1 MSTFRSDRLHPA
13 SLLCAVLVA
22 ALPPGVACATLGE
35 PESTVQTD
43 VARMRASIH
52 TSEDRAGY
60 RVHEVQ
66 LPTGTVLR
74 EFVASGGNVF
84 AVTWHGPSKPDLRQ
98 ALGKHFDTFVAAPRQ
113 RFADHRHVNF
123 QQGDLVVQARG
134 HMRALS
140 GRAYLVS
147 AVPSGVSL
155 GDLQ

>member
-1 MSTFRSDRLHPA
+1 MSAFRLDRFKPA
-13 SLLCAVLVA
+13 ACGAALVA
-22 ALPPGVACATLGE
+22 ALSPGIACATLGE
-35 PESTVQTD
+35 PEITVQTD
-43 VARMRASIH
+43 VAQMRASIH

-74 EFVASGGNVF
+74 EFVAPGGNVF

-98 ALGKHFDTFVAAPRQ
+98 ALGKHFDTLVSAPRQ
-113 RFADHRHVNF
+113 QFADRRHVHF
-123 QQGDLVVQARG
+123 QQGDLVVEGRG

-147 AVPSGVSL
+147 AVPSGVEL